1 MSVGQEDEE
10 VIGMGF
16 IDIMIIVATILG
28 IAFPAYLINAIRSSD
43 EDIASNNKVKACMVF
58 GALVF
63 ILLAMVNS

>member
-1 MSVGQEDEE
+1 MRL
-10 VIGMGF
+10 

-43 EDIASNNKVKACMVF
+43 EDISSDNKIKACMVF

-63 ILLAMVNS
+63 ISLAIVNS

>member
-1 MSVGQEDEE
+1 
-10 VIGMGF
+10 MGF

-43 EDIASNNKVKACMVF
+43 EDIASNNKVKACMVL